1 MAVSLLAVFS
11 CIFYTVSQ
19 FSPFNGYWMTSLF
32 KLILFGVVPLLYFI
46 KRKNQLFQVMN
57 RGVKGSYKIPALLG
71 AGCLL
76 LILAGYTLLYSFFDA
91 KQILSGLHAQKIT
104 KTVYPF
110 VFLHIVVVNSFL
122 EEFFFR
128 GFLFR
133 QLYLSGKKG
142 YAYLFSSVLFALYH
156 IGIFGSWFSPAMV
169 CFCLVGLVG
178 AGLFFCE
185 VDRRCQ
191 NIYGGWFLH
200 LGANV
205 GINLIGAVLFYFS

>member
-1 MAVSLLAVFS
+1 M
-11 CIFYTVSQ
+11 
-19 FSPFNGYWMTSLF
+19 
-32 KLILFGVVPLLYFI
+32 FI
-46 KRKNQLFQVMN
+46 
-57 RGVKGSYKIPALLG
+57 
-71 AGCLL
+71 
-76 LILAGYTLLYSFFDA
+76 
-91 KQILSGLHAQKIT
+91 
-104 KTVYPF
+104 
-110 VFLHIVVVNSFL
+110 HIVVVNSFL

-133 QLYLSGKKG
+133 NLYLGGKKV
-142 YAYLFSSVLFALYH
+142 YAYVFSSVLFALYH

-169 CFCLVGLVG
+169 CFCLAGLVV

-191 NIYGGWFLH
+191 NIYGGWLIH